1 MFNGSR
7 YAERLPI
14 GTEQSLRTMS
24 HEALRRFYRDWYR
37 PDLEAVIVVGD
48 VNPDEIERSI
58 KTLFTDL
65 PARGPRPR
73 PGRRASTSRRAPRLD
88 ALRRRRIGS

>member
-7 YAERLPI
+7 YADRLPI
-14 GTEQSLRTMS
+14 GTEHSLVTMS
-24 HEALRRFYRDWYR
+24 HDALRRFYRDWYR

-58 KTLFTDL
+58 KTLFSDL
-65 PARGPRPR
+65 PAAAHPRPR
-73 PGRRASTSRRAPRLD
+73 PARFEIPPAPRPT
-88 ALRRRRIGS
+88 RCS